1 MTQGD
6 DSGRATSVHERAT
19 VSEARFLAVQR
30 ALADVQCHSASARSV
45 SYGQHSSGGL
55 VEVTADER
63 AIDAGAVGRG
73 RDGWARITATS
84 GEGRRALVW
93 LVDYAWVGDL
103 GSLAALYAANAAPV
117 DLLAR
122 RDLAAL
128 SLEAATTGHA
138 AAKQALANARR
149 VLSAARTPETT
160 TAHLR
165 AKAAADV
172 AAVRLATAEGE
183 VARVDRALLAW
194 GLAAMGAAVEAWED
208 AGREERA
215 A

>member
-6 DSGRATSVHERAT
+6 DSGRASSVRVRAV
-19 VSEARFLAVQR
+19 VSEGRFGAMLR
-30 ALADVQCHSASARSV
+30 ALVGAQSHSAGLRSV
-45 SYGQHSSGGL
+45 AYGRHGSGG
-55 VEVTADER
+55 VAETTADER
-63 AIDAGAVGRG
+63 AIDRGAVGRG
-73 RDGWARITATS
+73 RDAWARIATVR
-84 GEGRRALVW
+84 GPARATLVW
-93 LVDYAWVGDL
+93 LVDYAHVGDL
-103 GSLAALYAANAAPV
+103 ATLTMPYAEHAAPVGLLARQNLAALAQH
-117 DLLAR
+117 
-122 RDLAAL
+122 
-128 SLEAATTGHA
+128 EAAKAHTT
-138 AAKQALANARR
+138 AKQALANARR

-160 TAHLR
+160 TMHLR

-172 AAVRLATAEGE
+172 AAARLATAEGE